1 MTSGESKDTGAQSLV
16 VGYDRSESSGAA
28 LAWATA
34 ELAPKGKLVI
44 VYACRPLHAPPS
56 PLTSSH
62 ERSQLGHTTID
73 ELMLEADPKMLDL
86 DITTE
91 VVDQDPASALL
102 DAAKR
107 HDASKIVVGLDEHS
121 RLHRAIGTVVTALS
135 KSSPVPVVGVSAD
148 GTPLDVKS

>member
-1 MTSGESKDTGAQSLV
+1 MSSAGQHTAAKCLV
-16 VGYDRSESSGAA
+16 VGYDRGESSRAA

-34 ELAPKGKLVI
+34 ELDPKGKLVI

-56 PLTSSH
+56 PLASSN
-62 ERSQLGHTTID
+62 ERSNLGHTTID
-73 ELMLEADPKMLDL
+73 ELMLESDPRMLDL
-86 DITTE
+86 DIATE

-107 HDASKIVVGLDEHS
+107 YDASKIVVGLDEHS
-121 RLHRAIGTVVTALS
+121 RLHQAIGTVITALR

-148 GTPLDVKS
+148 GTSLEVE